1 MTGDHAPVLLAEA
14 IEALA
19 ITPDGRYIDATFGRG
34 GHSAAILARLSPRG
48 RLLVIDR
55 DESAIAAALKG
66 IGADSRVTAV
76 KGRFSMMENI
86 QANAGWTGHVDG
98 VLFDLGV
105 SSPQLDEPERGF
117 SFRALGPL
125 DMRMERDRGEP
136 ASAWLERADETE
148 IAQVLRDLGEER
160 FAKRIA
166 RAIVRA
172 RHEAPIT
179 TTRALADLIVHTVPR
194 TEPGQHPATRSFQ
207 AIRIHVNDEL
217 GELAAALPVALRLL
231 RPGGRLVVISFHS
244 LEDRCVKRFFQEE
257 ARGDPHPPRLPVLAH
272 TVHPRLRLVGRAQRP
287 TADEIA
293 RNPRARSAVLRVAEC
308 LGGAHE

>member
-1 MTGDHAPVLLAEA
+1 MTGAHAPVLLAEA

-86 QANAGWTGHVDG
+86 QANAGWSGAVDG

-105 SSPQLDEPERGF
+105 SSPQLDEPGRGF
-117 SFRALGPL
+117 SFRAEGPL
-125 DMRMERDRGEP
+125 DMRMEQDRGEP
-136 ASAWLERADETE
+136 ASAWLGRASEAD
-148 IAQVLRDLGEER
+148 IAHVLRDFGEER
-160 FAKRIA
+160 FARRVA

-172 RHEAPIT
+172 RSEGPVT
-179 TTRALADLIVHTVPR
+179 TTRALAEIVSRAIPSR
-194 TEPGQHPATRSFQ
+194 EPGMHPATRSFQ
-207 AIRIHVNDEL
+207 AIRIFINDEL

-231 RPGGRLVVISFHS
+231 RPGGRLAVISFHS

-257 ARGDPHPPRLPVLAH
+257 ARGDPHPSRLPVLASAA
-272 TVHPRLRLVGRAQRP
+272 HPRLRVIGRAQRP
-287 TADEIA
+287 AAGEIA
-293 RNPRARSAVLRVAEC
+293 HNPRARSAVLRAAERI
-308 LGGAHE
+308 GGPL

>member
-1 MTGDHAPVLLAEA
+1 MTGGHAPVLLAEA

-34 GHSAAILARLSPRG
+34 GHSEAILARLSPRG

-66 IGADSRVTAV
+66 IGADARVTAV

-86 QANAGWTGHVDG
+86 RANAGWSDPVDG

-117 SFRALGPL
+117 SFRAQGPL

-136 ASAWLERADETE
+136 ASVWLERATETE

-172 RHEAPIT
+172 RCETPIT
-179 TTRALADLIVHTVPR
+179 TTRALADLIARTVPH

-207 AIRIHVNDEL
+207 AIRIHINDEL
-217 GELAAALPVALRLL
+217 GEIADALPIALRLL

-272 TVHPRLRLVGRAQRP
+272 VVHPRLRLVGRAQRP
-287 TADEIA
+287 TAAEVA
-293 RNPRARSAVLRVAEC
+293 RNPRARSAILRVAER
-308 LGGAHE
+308 LGEGP